1 MNVSKLMRSLAA
13 KTNPNDSAQWLPL
26 WMHAR
31 DTAGIMKK
39 LWKHW
44 LPAAVRREICGGSEE
59 ALQENEVLFQKVCV
73 FLGMAHDIG
82 KATAVFQARI
92 LEMLP
97 EVRERLAEE
106 GLEIQNISTFT
117 EPSAIA
123 HALAGQVILQ
133 QRGVNEGICEI
144 VGAHHGKPQEAVSEA
159 TFDGHLV
166 NFRGK
171 DNDAPLWAEIWDV
184 FLRYALEVSGIQ
196 DLTIIPELSGPQR
209 VLFSGLLV
217 MADWVASNQFYHPT
231 ISIDELG
238 REDLYPKRTSSA
250 WKKLKL
256 PAVWSAE
263 LGGMDEVAFAENFG
277 FPPNELQK
285 AVLEISDA
293 VISPGILIVE
303 AQMGVG
309 KTEAA
314 LAAAEVFAG
323 KCGSGGLF
331 FGLPTQA
338 TANGIFPRIR
348 TWAEEQVAVQGESR
362 EKLSIRLA
370 HGKAEL
376 NQDYADLLEAGK
388 GEFTGEACIGEDE
401 DKALVVHSFFRG
413 RKQVLLSD
421 FVIATV
427 DQILMA
433 ALKQKHLM
441 LRHLGMAGKIVIID
455 EVHAYDAYMG
465 VYLERALCWL
475 GAYHVPVIL
484 LSATL
489 PASRRIDFVDA
500 YLNTSKREIR
510 EREKR
515 FTQGE
520 EADWRYSRA
529 YPLLTW
535 TDGKKVHQ
543 KGLQLQSA
551 SRSVAMRR
559 VKESERIQTL
569 RERLRDGGC
578 AIVILSTIRRAQEF
592 AKEVREHIP
601 DVDIILLHSAFLMP
615 DRAARE
621 RELLQKLGK
630 RSTKTERNH
639 LIVIGTS
646 VLEQSLDIDGD
657 VMLTDLCPMDL
668 LLQRLGRL
676 HRHPVHDV
684 MRPEQLKAAQCYVI
698 EPDEDVFESGTR
710 AIYGDYLLMRTKK
723 RLPDKITL
731 PADIPN
737 LVQDCYDDLEPD
749 WETEAEKE
757 MYGKAKKEEANKTGH
772 KKTKADSYCLDK
784 PRRSLENWISNVETK
799 LDEEEAQ
806 AQVRDSE
813 NSIEVLLF
821 VQKGNEIH
829 YLPWQH
835 EGRRLPVERILSPE
849 EKRDLLRQ
857 SVKLPGAL
865 CRKCQ
870 IKKTLEALKPMN
882 ELVLS
887 GEWKHDPML
896 REESFLLLN
905 EQLETELAGFR
916 LWYSEEEGLFYEK
929 GAADDKT

>member
-1 MNVSKLMRSLAA
+1 MEVEKLMRSLAA
-13 KTNPNDSAQWLPL
+13 KTNPNDSTQWLPL

-31 DTAGIMKK
+31 DTAGIMKE
-39 LWKHW
+39 LWDHW
-44 LPAAVRREICGGSEE
+44 LPRAVRREICGGTEE
-59 ALQENEVLFQKVCV
+59 VLQKNEALFQKVCV
-73 FLGMAHDIG
+73 FLGLAHDIG

-97 EVRERLAEE
+97 EARERLAEL
-106 GLEIQNISTFT
+106 GLEIPEASTFAA
-117 EPSAIA
+117 PSATA
-123 HALAGQVILQ
+123 HALAGDVILQ
-133 QRGVNEGICEI
+133 RHGVNEGICEI
-144 VGAHHGKPQEAVSEA
+144 VGAHHGKPQQAVSEG
-159 TFDGHLV
+159 TFTSHLV
-166 NFRGK
+166 NFRGR
-171 DNDAPLWAEIWDV
+171 DQDAPLWDALWIA
-184 FLRYALEVSGIQ
+184 FLQYAFEKSSIPNAGAL
-196 DLTIIPELSGPQR
+196 PELSGPQR
-209 VLFSGLLV
+209 VLLSGLLV
-217 MADWVASNQFYHPT
+217 MADWVASNQHFFPT
-231 ISIDELG
+231 ISTEEAG
-238 REDLYPKRTSSA
+238 SEQLYPGRVQKA
-250 WKKLKL
+250 WEKLHL
-256 PAVWSAE
+256 PRFWSPNA
-263 LGGMDEVAFAENFG
+263 GGMGALEFAARFG
-277 FPPNELQK
+277 FPPNELQT
-285 AVLEISDA
+285 AVLNIAEN
-293 VISPGILIVE
+293 VGVPGIFIIE

-314 LAAAEVFAG
+314 LTAAEIFAG
-323 KCGSGGLF
+323 NCGSGGLF

-348 TWAEEQVAVQGESR
+348 TWAEEQSDYVRQ
-362 EKLSIRLA
+362 LSIRLA

-376 NQDYADLLEAGK
+376 NPNYADLVEASR
-388 GEFTGEACIGEDE
+388 EQFAGEAHIGEDE
-401 DKALVVHSFFRG
+401 GEALVVHSFFRG
-413 RKQVLLSD
+413 RKQVMLSD

-475 GAYHVPVIL
+475 GAYHVPVLL

-489 PASRRIDFVDA
+489 PAKRRVEFVDA
-500 YLNTSKREIR
+500 YLNTSKKEKK

-515 FTQGE
+515 FSTGE

-535 TDGKKVHQ
+535 TDGRDIHQ

-551 SRSVAMRR
+551 TRSVVMEK
-559 VKESERIQTL
+559 VKESARIDLL
-569 RERLRDGGC
+569 REKLQDGGC

-592 AKEVREHIP
+592 AKEVRMKMPKAH
-601 DVDIILLHSAFLMP
+601 IILLHSAFLMP

-621 RELLQKLGK
+621 QELLQKLGK
-630 RSTKTERNH
+630 KSTRAERDH

-676 HRHPVHDV
+676 HRHAVHDV
-684 MRPEQLKAAQCYVI
+684 MRPKQLKKAQCYVI
-698 EPDEDVFESGTR
+698 APDEDDYEAGTR
-710 AIYGDYLLMRTKK
+710 AIYGDYLLMRTEK
-723 RLPDKITL
+723 RLPDHITL
-731 PADIPN
+731 PTDIPN
-737 LVQDCYDDLEPD
+737 LVQDCYGDWEPD
-749 WETEAEKE
+749 WINSSEKKAYQEA
-757 MYGKAKKEEANKTGH
+757 KEEEGQKIGH
-772 KKTKADSYCLDK
+772 KITKADTYCLDK
-784 PRRSLENWISNVETK
+784 PRKSLENWISNVETN

-806 AQVRDSE
+806 AQVRDTE

-821 VQKGNEIH
+821 VRKDNEIA

-835 EGRRLPVERILSPE
+835 EGQNLPVERIPSPE
-849 EKRDLLRQ
+849 EKRDILRQ

-865 CRKCQ
+865 CGAYR
-870 IKKTLEALKPMN
+870 IKETLACLKEMSD
-882 ELVLS
+882 LVLS
-887 GEWKHDPML
+887 GEWQHDPTL

-905 EQLETELAGFR
+905 EQLEAELAGFH
-916 LWYSEEEGLFYEK
+916 LCYSEAEGLLCQK
-929 GAADDKT
+929 GEVDDKT

>member
-1 MNVSKLMRSLAA
+1 MDVNKLMRSLAA

-31 DTAGIMKK
+31 DTAGIMAE

-44 LPAAVRREICGGSEE
+44 LPEAVRREICGGSEE
-59 ALQENEVLFQKVCV
+59 ALLENEALFQKVCV

-92 LEMLP
+92 LKMLP
-97 EVRERLAEE
+97 EVRERLSEE
-106 GLEIQNISTFT
+106 GLEIEDIETFKN
-117 EPSAIA
+117 PSAVA
-123 HALAGQVILQ
+123 HALAGQVILH

-144 VGAHHGKPQEAVSEA
+144 VGAHHGKPQEAVSES
-159 TFDGHLV
+159 TFDAHLV

-171 DNDAPLWAEIWDV
+171 DSDAELWADIWDA
-184 FLRYALEVSGIQ
+184 FLQYAVEASGIQ
-196 DLTIIPELSGPQR
+196 DITKLPELSGSQR
-209 VLFSGLLV
+209 VLLSGLLV

-238 REDLYPKRTSSA
+238 REDMYPKRTRSA

-285 AVLEISDA
+285 AVLEESNAISE
-293 VISPGILIVE
+293 PGILIVE

-314 LAAAEVFAG
+314 LAAAEIFAG

-348 TWAEEQVAVQGESR
+348 TWAEEQVAVQGESK

-376 NQDYADLLEAGK
+376 NPDYADLLEAGK

-401 DKALVVHSFFRG
+401 DKALVVHGFFRG

-441 LRHLGMAGKIVIID
+441 LRHLGLAGKIVIID
-455 EVHAYDAYMG
+455 EVHAYDSYMN

-500 YLNTSKREIR
+500 YLNTSKREKR

-535 TDGKKVHQ
+535 TDGKEVHQ
-543 KGLQLQSA
+543 KGLRLQSA
-551 SRSVAMRR
+551 SRSVAIRQ

-569 RERLRDGGC
+569 RDKLRDGGC

-592 AKEVREHIP
+592 AKEVREQIP
-601 DVDIILLHSAFLMP
+601 DADIILLHSAFLMP

-630 RSTKTERNH
+630 HSTKTERDH

-676 HRHPVHDV
+676 HRHPVHDA
-684 MRPEQLKAAQCYVI
+684 MRPEQLREAQCYVI
-698 EPDEDVFESGTR
+698 APDEDALESGTR

-723 RLPDKITL
+723 RLPERITL
-731 PADIPN
+731 PTDIPN
-737 LVQDCYDDLEPD
+737 LVQDCYGEWEPQ
-749 WETEAEKE
+749 WESCAEKAV
-757 MYGKAKKEEANKTGH
+757 YLDAKKGEENKIGC
-772 KKTKADSYCLDK
+772 KKTKADTYCLDK
-784 PRRSLENWISNVETK
+784 PRRSLENWISNVDTK

-821 VQKGNEIH
+821 VQKKNEIY

-835 EGRRLPVERILSPE
+835 EGERLPVERILSPE

-857 SVKLPGAL
+857 SVKLPSAL
-865 CRKCQ
+865 CREYQ
-870 IKKTLEALKPMN
+870 IKKTLDALKPMN

-905 EQLETELAGFR
+905 EQLETELADFR
-916 LWYSEEEGLFYEK
+916 LWYSKEEGLFYEK